1 LWPTTA
7 GSVKVVY
14 TAGYSQT
21 ELRGQDAL
29 VDAGPIWEACVDEA
43 VRRARKIFLQMK
55 NSRVGWLSGPMTSEN
70 LGDYSYSVDAS
81 SISKLFGSATDLTT
95 ESKEKL
101 SSFVNWGYAL
111 GG

>member
-1 LWPTTA
+1 
-7 GSVKVVY
+7 
-14 TAGYSQT
+14 
-21 ELRGQDAL
+21 
-29 VDAGPIWEACVDEA
+29 
-43 VRRARKIFLQMK
+43 
-55 NSRVGWLSGPMTSEN
+55 MTSEN